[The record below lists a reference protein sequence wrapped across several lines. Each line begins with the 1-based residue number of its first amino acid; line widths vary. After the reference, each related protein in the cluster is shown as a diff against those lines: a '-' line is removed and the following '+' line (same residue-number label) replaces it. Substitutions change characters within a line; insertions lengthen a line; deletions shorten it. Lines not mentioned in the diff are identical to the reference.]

1 MRSLEFWI
9 LSYLFNSLWQ
19 VPLLFAAGWL
29 AARALNAA
37 GAAVEHRVWVI
48 TLLLQ
53 SLLPACSNLPWS
65 WLQALP
71 LWTRHAGRVGEA
83 HVSIVMGAG
92 TGLAALPLPGVLLTT
107 IAIVYGAV
115 SAYFVARFLWRG
127 ATLSRL
133 RRESVGVNLT
143 GDVALY
149 WAQCAQRFRLNHV
162 SIAASSRIFGPV
174 TMGFRRKLVLLPVTM
189 VDALPEA
196 DLLTI
201 IAHEF
206 AHMRRND
213 FMKNLLYEWLSL
225 PAAYHPLLWLTR
237 ERIMETREMVCDQ
250 MAAVVTGP
258 NEYARSLL
266 RLASLLVKGT
276 FARTP
281 HTIGIFDANA
291 FERRLMKI
299 TEKHKQIRG
308 MRRAATVTA
317 CVLLAL
323 GTCGAAL
330 ALAMHVDPASAEDH
344 SSAAKAPKS
353 LSISPAVMEGNLL
366 TKAVPHYPE
375 AAKKARIQGTVV
387 LSAMISKDGAIENLR
402 VLSGPAELQQSALD
416 AVRQWTYKP
425 YLLNGDPV
433 EVKTTINVVYSLA
446 G

>member
-1 MRSLEFWI
+1 MRSLELWI
-9 LSYLFNSLWQ
+9 LSYLLNSLWQ

-29 AARALNAA
+29 AARAINSA

-53 SLLPACSNLPWS
+53 SLLPACSNLPWT
-65 WLQALP
+65 WLRTLP
-71 LWTRHAGRVGEA
+71 LWTRHAGKAGQA
-83 HVSIVMGAG
+83 QVSVVMGAG
-92 TGLAALPLPGVLLTT
+92 TGLGAMPLPGLLLTT
-107 IAIVYGAV
+107 VAIVYATV

-127 ATLSRL
+127 AALSRL
-133 RRESVGVNLT
+133 RRESVGVNLS
-143 GDVALY
+143 GEAASY
-149 WAQCAQRFRLNHV
+149 WAQCAQRFHLNHV
-162 SIAASSRIFGPV
+162 SIVASSRIFGPV
-174 TMGFRRKLVLLPVTM
+174 TLGFRRKLVLLPATM
-189 VDALPEA
+189 VDTIPQE
-196 DLLTI
+196 DLLTV

-206 AHMRRND
+206 AHMHRND

-250 MAAVVTGP
+250 MAAVLSGR

-266 RLASLLVKGT
+266 RLASLVVTGT

-291 FERRLMKI
+291 FERRLMKL
-299 TEKHKQIRG
+299 TEKHKQLRG
-308 MRRAATVTA
+308 VRRVATVAA
-317 CVLLAL
+317 CALLAL

-344 SSAAKAPKS
+344 SSAAKPPKS
-353 LSISPAVMEGNLL
+353 LSVSPDVMQGNIL

-387 LSAMISKDGAIENLR
+387 LQAVISKGGAVESLR

-425 YLLNGDPV
+425 YLLNGDPI
-433 EVKTTINVVYSLA
+433 EVKTTINIVYNLL